1 MRTRHACFAYFFI
14 ILAFVSKAEDRS
26 SIDSEFLIAGLKHAE
41 SLIVSGKSE
50 VHFQMV
56 RNKNSE
62 RAIFAFNQEK
72 VYMEYLIGALKGVR
86 CIYNGAIELSIGQDP
101 DKSDKIIGIV
111 LTDRKTVIPQEDP
124 RNWGIQFEDIPLSQY
139 FLEHGVRILGSE
151 NLKNEPCLVVESEH
165 PHGQPIKF
173 WIAQNGGFRC
183 LKIQHESSWQG
194 PGVTKAIP
202 SVVSFEIE
210 YKAYQIHE
218 QNAHFPLK
226 GVRTERAKS
235 DNEFLGQ
242 VVMDVKNFELN
253 IDVSN
258 LFQEIQVD
266 PEFPVWI
273 ERLEKTVPFKE
284 INWRP

>member
-1 MRTRHACFAYFFI
+1 MRTRHVFFAYIFI
-14 ILAFVSKAEDRS
+14 ILGLISKAENQS
-26 SIDSEFLIAGLKHAE
+26 PTDSEFLIAGLQHAE
-41 SLIVSGKSE
+41 SLIVSGKGE
-50 VHFQMV
+50 VHIQMV
-56 RNKNSE
+56 RNKGSE
-62 RAIFAFNQEK
+62 GAIFAFNQES
-72 VYMEYLIGALKGVR
+72 VYMDYQIGALRGVR
-86 CIYNGAIELSIGQDP
+86 CIYNGASELSIGQDP

-124 RNWGIQFEDIPLSQY
+124 RNWGIQFEDLPLSQY
-139 FLEHGVRILGSE
+139 LQKHGVRILGSE
-151 NLKNEPCLVVESEH
+151 NLKNQPCFVVESEH
-165 PHGQPIKF
+165 RNGQPIKF
-173 WIAQNGGFRC
+173 WISQNGGFRC

-210 YKAYQIHE
+210 YKAYQTHG
-218 QNAHFPLK
+218 QKAHFPLK
-226 GVRTERAKS
+226 GVRTARAKL

-242 VVMDVKNFELN
+242 VVLNVKNFELN

-258 LFQEIQVD
+258 LFQEIHVD

-273 ERLEKTVPFKE
+273 ERLEKSVPFKE